1 MKIEL
6 KKLKVFESGS
16 EETYCFTADI
26 WIDGRYQGSVR
37 NDGRGGSHIISPP
50 SIEAQMDAWGKTLPR
65 YDLGIPS
72 HEDPS
77 KPMMVE
83 QDAESLINDIVEKHL
98 QSKDLKKLMSKHIVF
113 TRRGERGVFQVR
125 PIAKPSDVL
134 SRTANIETMR
144 EKHNADFILNLI
156 PFEDALQIYLE
167 QGK

>member
-26 WIDGRYQGSVR
+26 WIDGRYQGSAR
-37 NDGRGGSHIISPP
+37 NDGHGGCHIISPP
-50 SIEAQMDAWGKTLPR
+50 SLETQMDEWGRTLPE
-65 YDLGIPS
+65 YSLGI
-72 HEDPS
+72 HTEEDPS
-77 KPMMVE
+77 KPIMAV
-83 QDAESLINDIVEKHL
+83 QTAESLINDLIEKHL

-113 TRRGERGVFQVR
+113 TRRGERGIFQVR

-144 EKHNADFILNLI
+144 EKHNADFILNIL
-156 PFEDALQIYLE
+156 PFEEALRIYLE

>member
-113 TRRGERGVFQVR
+113 TRRGERGVFQV
-125 PIAKPSDVL
+125 KP
-134 SRTANIETMR
+134 NISPAIILQSPEVRSTMIS
-144 EKHNADFILNLI
+144 KHNANFILNML
-156 PFEDALQIYLE
+156 PFEEALQIYLE